1 MRFPHYIYIV
11 SLYAYDQLLTMR
23 TRIDAITGT
32 FILFYVCNHV
42 CTYAYT
48 HTYMLRV

>member
-32 FILFYVCNHV
+32 FILFYVCNHH
-42 CTYAYT
+42 TYT